1 MYLVLANNNLLDKL
15 KKDVLQVSFIRLRGI
30 SNREAIA
37 YSTFIDSAFPKIS
50 KHSRL
55 NIPEMDLVALRVKK
69 MILQTISALAAIS
82 SSLFPNQAMILL
94 VDFI

>member
-1 MYLVLANNNLLDKL
+1 
-15 KKDVLQVSFIRLRGI
+15 
-30 SNREAIA
+30 
-37 YSTFIDSAFPKIS
+37 
-50 KHSRL
+50 
-55 NIPEMDLVALRVKK
+55 MDLVALRVKK